1 MRLFRSPVIAKYLFK
16 SGIWKGKDKTAVYLT
31 FDDGPH
37 PEITP
42 WVLDLLEKENI
53 KATFFCVG
61 QNAKKY
67 PHLIEHILQAGHR
80 IGNHTMTHE
89 NGTKT
94 PFQTYI
100 ESVKE
105 AGNFTSENLFR
116 PPYGRITPKQLK
128 SVAKEMKV
136 VFWSWISYDFD
147 STLASNII
155 IEKAKKIKG
164 GDILVFHDSEKAEK
178 NLKEALPSIIH
189 QLKAKQLQFKN
200 TY

>member
-16 SGIWKGKDKTAVYLT
+16 SGIWRGKDRTAVYLT

-42 WVLDLLEKENI
+42 WVLDLLRKEDI
-53 KATFFCVG
+53 KATFFCIG
-61 QNAKKY
+61 KNAQAY
-67 PHLIEHILQAGHR
+67 PSLVEQIIEEGHQV
-80 IGNHTMTHE
+80 GNHSMQHE

-100 ESVKE
+100 DSVKK
-105 AGNFTSENLFR
+105 AAPYTSDILFR

-128 SVAKEMKV
+128 SVAKDMKV

-147 STLASNII
+147 ATIKSDTI
-155 IEKAKKIKG
+155 IEKASKIKG
-164 GDILVFHDSEKAEK
+164 GDILVFHDSAKAEL
-178 NLKEALPSIIH
+178 NLKNSLPTIIQALKSR
-189 QLKAKQLQFKN
+189 QLHFKN
-200 TY
+200 TF